1 MAPSADPRHPAFAAS
16 SGQGPEHGSWVR
28 TYISP
33 HDASSL
39 LVGVV
44 TELVELSQR
53 GGRVMDDEPRTEE
66 ERLEELRQSGEAIA
80 RLAAASE
87 AFPEAVA
94 AFRAAAAGRFPARL
108 ARPGLRGRCPPLC
121 PA

>member
-16 SGQGPEHGSWVR
+16 SGQGLEHGSWVR

-66 ERLEELRQSGEAIA
+66 ERLEDLRQSGEAIA
-80 RLAAASE
+80 RLAADTAP
-87 AFPEAVA
+87 FPPAPPT
-94 AFRAAAAGRFPARL
+94 FP
-108 ARPGLRGRCPPLC
+108 PPT
-121 PA
+121 PTPSHTV